1 VRGPEERLPL
11 SSEAEEQL
19 YRLCQEAIGNVIKHA
34 RASEAA
40 IDVAVDEGMVAVL
53 IRDDGRGFDP
63 AAMSGSGFGVGSMRT
78 RAAEAGGRL
87 DITSVPGRGT
97 VVLAEVPAQSR
108 FGLAP

>member
-1 VRGPEERLPL
+1 
-11 SSEAEEQL
+11 
-19 YRLCQEAIGNVIKHA
+19 
-34 RASEAA
+34 
-40 IDVAVDEGMVAVL
+40 
-53 IRDDGRGFDP
+53 
-63 AAMSGSGFGVGSMRT
+63 MRT